1 MMDRKKKTLLSPL
14 LDRTLEALKGQR
26 SVQTLENY
34 HSSINKVKEFV
45 GDGWERLTVEDIT
58 RCWTDRFT
66 TWLESRHGDKPQTVD
81 FYLRTF
87 RALYGHALALSDNKT
102 DGKPFGGHH
111 TGGSFPAK
119 RALHKEEVQRLLSP
133 ALRQTLP
140 ENRREALDVLLFILY
155 ARGMVFKDVYNLTRR
170 MVTDRHIRYL
180 RSKTGVPIDVEV
192 VPELEE
198 IMKRYYREDSP
209 FVFPFLHEVRKG
221 CPGKELSE
229 ESALRRI
236 NRSTREIGRKTG
248 LSVPLTTY
256 VLRHTW
262 ATLMLEDCQPVEL
275 ISQCMGHSS
284 IRTTQI
290 YLSRISSRKV
300 DTAVNGMY
308 DRMLRQPGH
317 KRKERGIPSERS
329 GKFQSVPPQ
338 PLENRNTQPHISQ
351 TPENKKCPF
360 LNEKDILFVS
370 HEHRNKFRCKSIY
383 FTGLL
388 QIFFRFFLCFTRHFF
403 LPSFPLF
410 SPYDVK
416 RIFNSLYHRIIQI
429 NFP

>member
-1 MMDRKKKTLLSPL
+1 MDRKKKTLLSPL
-14 LDRTLEALKGQR
+14 LDRTLKALEGQR
-26 SVQTLENY
+26 SMRTLENY
-34 HSSINKVKEFV
+34 RSSINKVREFA
-45 GDGWERLTVEDIT
+45 GDGWERLTMENIT

-66 TWLESRHGDKPQTVD
+66 LWLEKRHADKPQTVD

-87 RALYGHALALSDNKT
+87 RALYGHALALSSEGT
-102 DGKPFGGHH
+102 DGKPFGGYH
-111 TGGSFPAK
+111 TGGCFPAK
-119 RALHKEEVQRLLSP
+119 RALRKEEVQRLLSP

-155 ARGMVFKDVYNLTRR
+155 ARGMVFKDVYGLTHR

-198 IMKRYYREDSP
+198 IMERYHREDSP
-209 FVFPFLHEVRKG
+209 FVFPFLHEARKG

-236 NRSTREIGRKTG
+236 NRATREIGRKTG

-262 ATLMLEDCQPVEL
+262 ATLMLEDSQPVEL

-290 YLSRISSRKV
+290 YLSRISSHKV
-300 DTAVNGMY
+300 DAAVSGMY
-308 DRMLRQPGH
+308 DRMLRLPGH
-317 KRKERGIPSERS
+317 KRKERDILS
-329 GKFQSVPPQ
+329 GHHRKPDSLVSQ
-338 PLENRNTQPHISQ
+338 PMENRNAQPYIPLTS
-351 TPENKKCPF
+351 ENKKCPF
-360 LNEKDILFVS
+360 LAKKETSVS
-370 HEHRNKFRCKSIY
+370 CRMN
-383 FTGLL
+383 TV
-388 QIFFRFFLCFTRHFF
+388 IFFATKVYISQLCCKFSSAFFSI
-403 LPSFPLF
+403 LPTALSFKNALKF
-410 SPYDVK
+410 QCLWL
-416 RIFNSLYHRIIQI
+416 IGI
-429 NFP
+429 

>member
-1 MMDRKKKTLLSPL
+1 MDRKKKTLLSPL
-14 LDRTLEALKGQR
+14 LKRTLEMLEGQR
-26 SVQTLENY
+26 SIRTLENY

-45 GDGWERLTVEDIT
+45 GDGWEHLTVEDIT
-58 RCWTDRFT
+58 RGWTDRFT
-66 TWLESRHGDKPQTVD
+66 TWLESRHADKPQTVD

-87 RALYGHALALSDNKT
+87 RALYSHSLALSDNKT

-111 TGGSFPAK
+111 GGSSFPAK
-119 RALHKEEVQRLLSP
+119 RALRKEEVQRLLSP

-209 FVFPFLHEVRKG
+209 FVFPFLHKTRKG
-221 CPGKELSE
+221 CCGEELSE

-236 NRSTREIGRKTG
+236 NRSMHEIGRKTG

-262 ATLMLEDCQPVEL
+262 ATLMLEDSQPVEL
-275 ISQCMGHSS
+275 ISQCMGHTS

-290 YLSRISSRKV
+290 YLSRISSHKV
-300 DTAVNGMY
+300 DTVVNGMY
-308 DRMLRQPGH
+308 DRMLRQPKH
-317 KRKERGIPSERS
+317 KRKERDIPSGCCRKTES
-329 GKFQSVPPQ
+329 LASQL
-338 PLENRNTQPHISQ
+338 LENRNTQPHISQ

-360 LNEKDILFVS
+360 LGEK
-370 HEHRNKFRCKSIY
+370 E
-383 FTGLL
+383 T
-388 QIFFRFFLCFTRHFF
+388 
-403 LPSFPLF
+403 SF
-410 SPYDVK
+410 SCHMNTV
-416 RIFNSLYHRIIQI
+416 I
-429 NFP
+429 NFVAKVYISRVCCKFSSAFFSVLPDISFYLPFLYYFHAR

>member
-111 TGGSFPAK
+111 TGSSFPAK

-290 YLSRISSRKV
+290 NLSRISSRKV

-360 LNEKDILFVS
+360 LNEKETLWEIDL
-370 HEHRNKFRCKSIY
+370 Y
-383 FTGLL
+383 
-388 QIFFRFFLCFTRHFF
+388 
-403 LPSFPLF
+403 
-410 SPYDVK
+410 
-416 RIFNSLYHRIIQI
+416 NSVIQAVENAFHI
-429 NFP
+429 VWRE

>member
-1 MMDRKKKTLLSPL
+1 MDRKKKRLLSPL
-14 LDRTLEALKGQR
+14 LERTLDALKGQR
-26 SVQTLENY
+26 SMQTLENY

-45 GDGWERLTVEDIT
+45 GDGWEHLTVEDIT
-58 RCWTDRFT
+58 RGWTDRFT
-66 TWLESRHGDKPQTVD
+66 TWLESHHGDKPQTVD

-87 RALYGHALALSDNKT
+87 RAVYGHALALSSEGT
-102 DGKPFGGHH
+102 DGKPFSGHH

-119 RALHKEEVQRLLSP
+119 RALRKEEVQRLLSP
-133 ALRQTLP
+133 SLRQTLP
-140 ENRREALDVLLFILY
+140 ENQREALDVLLFIFY
-155 ARGMVFKDVYNLTRR
+155 ARGMVFKDVYGLTHR

-198 IMKRYYREDSP
+198 IMKRYHREDSP
-209 FVFPFLHEVRKG
+209 FVFPFLHETRKG
-221 CPGKELSE
+221 CCGKGLSE

-236 NRSTREIGRKTG
+236 NRSTRKIGRKTG

-275 ISQCMGHSS
+275 ISQCMGHTS

-290 YLSRISSRKV
+290 YLSRISSHKV

-308 DRMLRQPGH
+308 DRMLRLPKH
-317 KRKERGIPSERS
+317 KRKERDIPSGHRRKTES
-329 GKFQSVPPQ
+329 LASQ

-351 TPENKKCPF
+351 TPKNKKCPF
-360 LNEKDILFVS
+360 LGEKGTYVPCRMDTV
-370 HEHRNKFRCKSIY
+370 
-383 FTGLL
+383 
-388 QIFFRFFLCFTRHFF
+388 
-403 LPSFPLF
+403 
-410 SPYDVK
+410 
-416 RIFNSLYHRIIQI
+416 I
-429 NFP
+429 NFATKVYISQVCCKFSSAFFSVLPNISFNLPLLYYFHAR

>member
-1 MMDRKKKTLLSPL
+1 M
-14 LDRTLEALKGQR
+14 
-26 SVQTLENY
+26 
-34 HSSINKVKEFV
+34 
-45 GDGWERLTVEDIT
+45 GDGWEHLTVEDIT
-58 RCWTDRFT
+58 RGWTDRFT
-66 TWLESRHGDKPQTVD
+66 AWLESRHTDKPQTVD

-87 RALYGHALALSDNKT
+87 RALYSHSLALSDNKT

-111 TGGSFPAK
+111 GGSSFPAK
-119 RALHKEEVQRLLSP
+119 RALRKEEVQRLLSP

-236 NRSTREIGRKTG
+236 NRATREIGRKTG
-248 LSVPLTTY
+248 LPVPLTTY

-275 ISQCMGHSS
+275 ISQCMGHTS

-290 YLSRISSRKV
+290 YLSRISSHKV

-308 DRMLRQPGH
+308 DRMLRLPGH
-317 KRKERGIPSERS
+317 KRKKRDIPSGHHRNPTS
-329 GKFQSVPPQ
+329 PASQ
-338 PLENRNTQPHISQ
+338 LMENRNTQPHISQ

-360 LNEKDILFVS
+360 LNEK
-370 HEHRNKFRCKSIY
+370 E
-383 FTGLL
+383 T
-388 QIFFRFFLCFTRHFF
+388 
-403 LPSFPLF
+403 SF
-410 SPYDVK
+410 SCRMNTV
-416 RIFNSLYHRIIQI
+416 I
-429 NFP
+429 NFVAKVYISQLCCKFSSVFFSVLPDISSCLPFLYYFHAR

>member
-1 MMDRKKKTLLSPL
+1 MDRKKKTLLFPL

-26 SVQTLENY
+26 SMRTLENY
-34 HSSINKVKEFV
+34 HSSINKVKDFV
-45 GDGWERLTVEDIT
+45 GDEWERLTVEDIT

-66 TWLESRHGDKPQTVD
+66 AWLEKRHADKPQTAD

-87 RALYGHALALSDNKT
+87 RAVYLHALALSSEGT

-111 TGGSFPAK
+111 TGGNFPAK
-119 RALHKEEVQRLLSP
+119 RALRKEEVQRLLSP
-133 ALRQTLP
+133 TLRQTLP

-155 ARGMVFKDVYNLTRR
+155 ARGMVFKDVYGLTHR

-198 IMKRYYREDSP
+198 IMERYHREDSP
-209 FVFPFLHEVRKG
+209 FVFPFLHEARKG

-236 NRSTREIGRKTG
+236 NRATREIGMKTG

-256 VLRHTW
+256 VLEHTW
-262 ATLMLEDCQPVEL
+262 ATLMLEDSQPVEL

-290 YLSRISSRKV
+290 YLSRISSHKV
-300 DTAVNGMY
+300 DAAVSGMY
-308 DRMLRQPGH
+308 DRMLRLPGH
-317 KRKERGIPSERS
+317 KRKERDILS
-329 GKFQSVPPQ
+329 GHHRKPDSLVSQ
-338 PLENRNTQPHISQ
+338 PMENRNAQPYIPLTS
-351 TPENKKCPF
+351 ENKKCPF
-360 LNEKDILFVS
+360 LAKKETSVS
-370 HEHRNKFRCKSIY
+370 CRMNTI
-383 FTGLL
+383 
-388 QIFFRFFLCFTRHFF
+388 IFFATKVYISQLCCKFSSAFFSILPDISSCLPF
-403 LPSFPLF
+403 L
-410 SPYDVK
+410 Y
-416 RIFNSLYHRIIQI
+416 SLHAM
-429 NFP
+429 

>member
-1 MMDRKKKTLLSPL
+1 MDRKKKTLLSPL

-133 ALRQTLP
+133 ALWQTLP

-360 LNEKDILFVS
+360 LNEK
-370 HEHRNKFRCKSIY
+370 E
-383 FTGLL
+383 T
-388 QIFFRFFLCFTRHFF
+388 
-403 LPSFPLF
+403 SF
-410 SPYDVK
+410 S
-416 RIFNSLYHRIIQI
+416 YHMNTVI
-429 NFP
+429 NFVAKVYISQVCCKFSSVFFSVLPDISSYLPFLYSLHTM

>member
-1 MMDRKKKTLLSPL
+1 MDRKKKTLLSPL

-360 LNEKDILFVS
+360 LNEK
-370 HEHRNKFRCKSIY
+370 E
-383 FTGLL
+383 T
-388 QIFFRFFLCFTRHFF
+388 
-403 LPSFPLF
+403 SF
-410 SPYDVK
+410 S
-416 RIFNSLYHRIIQI
+416 YHMNTVI
-429 NFP
+429 NFVAKVYISQVCCKFSSVFFSVLPDISSYLPFLYSLHTM

>member
-1 MMDRKKKTLLSPL
+1 MDRKKKTLLSPL
-14 LDRTLEALKGQR
+14 LKRTLEMLEGQR
-26 SVQTLENY
+26 SIRTLENY

-45 GDGWERLTVEDIT
+45 GDGWEHLTVEDIT
-58 RCWTDRFT
+58 RGWTDRFT
-66 TWLESRHGDKPQTVD
+66 TWLESRHADKPQTVD

-87 RALYGHALALSDNKT
+87 RALYSHSLALSDNKT

-111 TGGSFPAK
+111 GGSSFPAK
-119 RALHKEEVQRLLSP
+119 RALRKEEVQRLLSP

-236 NRSTREIGRKTG
+236 NRSMRKIGRKTG

-262 ATLMLEDCQPVEL
+262 ATLMLEDSQPVEL
-275 ISQCMGHSS
+275 ISQCMGHTS

-290 YLSRISSRKV
+290 YLSHISSHKV

-308 DRMLRQPGH
+308 DRMLRQPKH
-317 KRKERGIPSERS
+317 KRKERDILAGCCRKTESLAS
-329 GKFQSVPPQ
+329 QL
-338 PLENRNTQPHISQ
+338 LENRNTQPHISQ

-360 LNEKDILFVS
+360 LNEK
-370 HEHRNKFRCKSIY
+370 E
-383 FTGLL
+383 T
-388 QIFFRFFLCFTRHFF
+388 
-403 LPSFPLF
+403 SF
-410 SPYDVK
+410 SCRMNTV
-416 RIFNSLYHRIIQI
+416 I
-429 NFP
+429 NFVAKVYISQLCCKFSSVFFSVLPDISSCLPFLYYFHAR

>member
-1 MMDRKKKTLLSPL
+1 MDRKKKTLLFPL

-26 SVQTLENY
+26 SMRTLENY
-34 HSSINKVKEFV
+34 HSSINKVKDFV
-45 GDGWERLTVEDIT
+45 GDEWERLTVEDIT

-66 TWLESRHGDKPQTVD
+66 AWLEKRHADKPQTAD

-87 RALYGHALALSDNKT
+87 RAVYLHALALSSEGT

-111 TGGSFPAK
+111 TGGNFPAK
-119 RALHKEEVQRLLSP
+119 RALRKEEVQRLLSP
-133 ALRQTLP
+133 TLRQTLP

-155 ARGMVFKDVYNLTRR
+155 ARGMVFKDVYGLTHR

-198 IMKRYYREDSP
+198 IMERYHREDSP
-209 FVFPFLHEVRKG
+209 FVFPFLHEARKG

-236 NRSTREIGRKTG
+236 NRATREIGMKTG
-248 LSVPLTTY
+248 LSVPLTIY

-262 ATLMLEDCQPVEL
+262 ATLMLEDSQPVEL

-290 YLSRISSRKV
+290 YLSRISSHKV
-300 DTAVNGMY
+300 DAAVSGMY
-308 DRMLRQPGH
+308 DRMLRLPGH
-317 KRKERGIPSERS
+317 KRKERDILS
-329 GKFQSVPPQ
+329 GHHRKPDSLVSQ
-338 PLENRNTQPHISQ
+338 PMENRNAQPYIPLTS
-351 TPENKKCPF
+351 ENKKCPF
-360 LNEKDILFVS
+360 LAKKETSVS
-370 HEHRNKFRCKSIY
+370 CRMNTI
-383 FTGLL
+383 
-388 QIFFRFFLCFTRHFF
+388 IFFATKVYISQLCCKFSSAFFSILPDISSCLPF
-403 LPSFPLF
+403 L
-410 SPYDVK
+410 Y
-416 RIFNSLYHRIIQI
+416 SLHAM
-429 NFP
+429 

>member
-1 MMDRKKKTLLSPL
+1 MDRKKKTLLSPL
-14 LDRTLEALKGQR
+14 LKRTLEMLEGQR
-26 SVQTLENY
+26 SIRTLENY

-45 GDGWERLTVEDIT
+45 GDGWEHLTVEDIT
-58 RCWTDRFT
+58 RGWTDRFT
-66 TWLESRHGDKPQTVD
+66 TWLESRHADKPQTVD

-87 RALYGHALALSDNKT
+87 RALYSHSLALSDNKT

-111 TGGSFPAK
+111 GGSSFPAK
-119 RALHKEEVQRLLSP
+119 RALRKEEVQRLLSP

-236 NRSTREIGRKTG
+236 NRATREIGRKTG
-248 LSVPLTTY
+248 LPVPLTTY

-275 ISQCMGHSS
+275 ISQCMGHTS

-290 YLSRISSRKV
+290 YLSRISSHKV

-308 DRMLRQPGH
+308 DRMLRLPGH
-317 KRKERGIPSERS
+317 KRKKRDIPSGHHRNPTS
-329 GKFQSVPPQ
+329 PASQ
-338 PLENRNTQPHISQ
+338 LMENRNTQPHISQ

-360 LNEKDILFVS
+360 LNEKETL
-370 HEHRNKFRCKSIY
+370 
-383 FTGLL
+383 
-388 QIFFRFFLCFTRHFF
+388 
-403 LPSFPLF
+403 
-410 SPYDVK
+410 VK
-416 RIFNSLYHRIIQI
+416 GRMNTVI
-429 NFP
+429 NFVAKVYISQLCCKFSSVFFSVLPDISSCLPFLYYFHAR

>member
-1 MMDRKKKTLLSPL
+1 MDRKKKTLLSPL

-360 LNEKDILFVS
+360 LNEKETLWEIDL
-370 HEHRNKFRCKSIY
+370 Y
-383 FTGLL
+383 
-388 QIFFRFFLCFTRHFF
+388 
-403 LPSFPLF
+403 
-410 SPYDVK
+410 
-416 RIFNSLYHRIIQI
+416 NSVIQAVENAFHI
-429 NFP
+429 VWRE

>member
-1 MMDRKKKTLLSPL
+1 MDRKKKTLLSPL

-45 GDGWERLTVEDIT
+45 GDGWEHLTVEDIT
-58 RCWTDRFT
+58 RGWTDRFT
-66 TWLESRHGDKPQTVD
+66 TWLESRHADKPQTVD

-87 RALYGHALALSDNKT
+87 RALYSHSLALSDNKT

-111 TGGSFPAK
+111 GGSSFPAK
-119 RALHKEEVQRLLSP
+119 RALRKEEVQRLLSP

-155 ARGMVFKDVYNLTRR
+155 ARGMVFKDEYNLTRR

-236 NRSTREIGRKTG
+236 NRATREIGRKTG
-248 LSVPLTTY
+248 LPVPLTTY

-275 ISQCMGHSS
+275 ISQCMGHTS

-290 YLSRISSRKV
+290 YLSRISSHKV

-308 DRMLRQPGH
+308 DRMLRLPGH
-317 KRKERGIPSERS
+317 KRKKRDIPSGHHRNPTS
-329 GKFQSVPPQ
+329 PASQ
-338 PLENRNTQPHISQ
+338 LMENRNTQPHISQ
-351 TPENKKCPF
+351 TPENKRCPF
-360 LNEKDILFVS
+360 LGEKG
-370 HEHRNKFRCKSIY
+370 
-383 FTGLL
+383 T
-388 QIFFRFFLCFTRHFF
+388 
-403 LPSFPLF
+403 SF
-410 SPYDVK
+410 SCHMNTV
-416 RIFNSLYHRIIQI
+416 I
-429 NFP
+429 NFATKVYISQVCCKFSSAFFSILPDISFYLPFLYYFHAR

>member
-1 MMDRKKKTLLSPL
+1 MDRKKKTLLSPL

-34 HSSINKVKEFV
+34 HSSIINKVKEFV
-45 GDGWERLTVEDIT
+45 GDGWEHLTVEDIT
-58 RCWTDRFT
+58 RGWTDRFT
-66 TWLESRHGDKPQTVD
+66 TWLESRHADKPQTVD

-87 RALYGHALALSDNKT
+87 RALYSHSLALSDNKT

-111 TGGSFPAK
+111 GGSSFPAK
-119 RALHKEEVQRLLSP
+119 RALRKEEVQRLLSP

-155 ARGMVFKDVYNLTRR
+155 ARGMVFKDVYNLTHR

-209 FVFPFLHEVRKG
+209 FVFPFLHKTRKG
-221 CPGKELSE
+221 CCGEELSE

-236 NRSTREIGRKTG
+236 NRSMHEIGRKTG
-248 LSVPLTTY
+248 LPVPLTTY

-275 ISQCMGHSS
+275 ISQCMGHTS

-300 DTAVNGMY
+300 DLAVSGMY
-308 DRMLRQPGH
+308 DRMLRQPKH
-317 KRKERGIPSERS
+317 KRKERDIPSGHRRKTES
-329 GKFQSVPPQ
+329 LASQL
-338 PLENRNTQPHISQ
+338 LENRNTQPHISQ
-351 TPENKKCPF
+351 TSENKKCPF
-360 LNEKDILFVS
+360 LSKKETSVS
-370 HEHRNKFRCKSIY
+370 CHVN
-383 FTGLL
+383 TV
-388 QIFFRFFLCFTRHFF
+388 IFFAAKVYISYICSKFSSAFFSVSPDISSCLST
-403 LPSFPLF
+403 LYSF
-410 SPYDVK
+410 
-416 RIFNSLYHRIIQI
+416 HAM
-429 NFP
+429 

>member
-1 MMDRKKKTLLSPL
+1 MDRKKKTLLSPL
-14 LDRTLEALKGQR
+14 LDRTLETLKGQR
-26 SVQTLENY
+26 SMRTLENY
-34 HSSINKVKEFV
+34 HSSINKVKDFV
-45 GDGWERLTVEDIT
+45 GDEWEHLTVEDIT

-66 TWLESRHGDKPQTVD
+66 TWLESRHTDKPQTVN

-87 RALYGHALALSDNKT
+87 RALYGHSLALSDNKT

-111 TGGSFPAK
+111 TGGCFPAK
-119 RALHKEEVQRLLSP
+119 RALRREEVQRLLSP
-133 ALRQTLP
+133 SLRQTLP
-140 ENRREALDVLLFILY
+140 ENQREALDVLLFIFY
-155 ARGMVFKDVYNLTRR
+155 ARGMVFKDVYGLTHR

-198 IMKRYYREDSP
+198 IMKRYHREDSP
-209 FVFPFLHEVRKG
+209 FVFPFLHETRKG

-236 NRSTREIGRKTG
+236 NRSTRKIGRKTG

-262 ATLMLEDCQPVEL
+262 ATFMLEDSQPVEL
-275 ISQCMGHSS
+275 ISQCMGHTS

-300 DTAVNGMY
+300 DVAVRGMY
-308 DRMLRQPGH
+308 DRMLRLSGH
-317 KRKERGIPSERS
+317 KRKERDIPSGHRRKTES
-329 GKFQSVPPQ
+329 GSPQ
-338 PLENRNTQPHISQ
+338 PMENGNAQPHIPL

-360 LNEKDILFVS
+360 LGEKGTYVPCRMDTV
-370 HEHRNKFRCKSIY
+370 
-383 FTGLL
+383 
-388 QIFFRFFLCFTRHFF
+388 
-403 LPSFPLF
+403 
-410 SPYDVK
+410 
-416 RIFNSLYHRIIQI
+416 I
-429 NFP
+429 NFATKVYISQVCCKFSSAFFSVLPDISFYLPFLYYSHAM

>member
-1 MMDRKKKTLLSPL
+1 MDRKKKTLLSPL

>member
-1 MMDRKKKTLLSPL
+1 MDRKKETLLSPL

-26 SVQTLENY
+26 SVRTLENY
-34 HSSINKVKEFV
+34 RSSINKVKEFA
-45 GDGWERLTVEDIT
+45 GNGWESLTMENIT
-58 RCWTDRFT
+58 KCWTDKYAA
-66 TWLESRHGDKPQTVD
+66 WLESRHADKPQTAD

-87 RALYGHALALSDNKT
+87 RAVYGHALALSSEGT
-102 DGKPFGGHH
+102 DGKPFGGHR
-111 TGGSFPAK
+111 TSGNFPAK
-119 RALHKEEVQRLLSP
+119 RALRKEEVQRLLSP
-133 ALRQTLP
+133 TLRQTLP

-155 ARGMVFKDVYNLTRR
+155 ARGMVFKDVYGLTHR

-192 VPELEE
+192 VPELKE
-198 IMKRYYREDSP
+198 IMERYHREDSP
-209 FVFPFLHEVRKG
+209 FVFPFLHEARKG

-236 NRSTREIGRKTG
+236 NRATREIGRKTG

-275 ISQCMGHSS
+275 ISQCMGHTS

-308 DRMLRQPGH
+308 DRMLRLSGH
-317 KRKERGIPSERS
+317 KRKERDIPSGCCRKTES
-329 GKFQSVPPQ
+329 LASQL
-338 PLENRNTQPHISQ
+338 LENRNTQPHISQ

-360 LNEKDILFVS
+360 LNEK
-370 HEHRNKFRCKSIY
+370 E
-383 FTGLL
+383 T
-388 QIFFRFFLCFTRHFF
+388 
-403 LPSFPLF
+403 SF
-410 SPYDVK
+410 SCHMNTV
-416 RIFNSLYHRIIQI
+416 I
-429 NFP
+429 NFVAKVYISQVCCKFSSAFFSVLPDISFYLPFLYYFHAR